1 MINITEI
8 TDLLIKH
15 EDLRTF
21 PYTDT
26 TGHLTIGVGRNIT
39 DDGISID
46 EAMIMLDDDINT
58 KINDLKTHLPYYN
71 LLPDKVQLVLIDMC
85 FNMGIGGLL
94 TFKNTLLLIKTGQYK
109 KAADEML
116 KSLWAKQ
123 VGNRAIEDSNILK
136 SI

>member
-1 MINITEI
+1 MVNITEI

-15 EDLRTF
+15 EDLRTL

-26 TGHLTIGVGRNIT
+26 TGHLTIGVGRNLT

-46 EAMIMLDDDINT
+46 EAMIMLDDDINN
-58 KINDLKTHLPYYN
+58 KISDLKKHLPYYDS
-71 LLPDKVQLVLIDMC
+71 LPDKVQLVLIDMC

-109 KAADEML
+109 KAADAML

>member
-1 MINITEI
+1 
-8 TDLLIKH
+8 
-15 EDLRTF
+15 
-21 PYTDT
+21 
-26 TGHLTIGVGRNIT
+26 
-39 DDGISID
+39 
-46 EAMIMLDDDINT
+46 
-58 KINDLKTHLPYYN
+58 
-71 LLPDKVQLVLIDMC
+71 
-85 FNMGIGGLL
+85 MGIGGLL